1 MAKKANNQAVVVNT
15 IVGAGTEFVG
25 DIYTKDTTR
34 IDGIIRGNIQ
44 SDGMVIIGTNGQ
56 VEGNISAAEVN
67 IAGMIKGDMVAQN
80 RIEILS
86 TAHIE
91 GNITTKSLCI
101 DEHAV
106 FQGVC
111 NMNRM
116 DDSASKKA

>member
-1 MAKKANNQAVVVNT
+1 MAKKTNQTMVVNT
-15 IVGAGTEFVG
+15 IIGAGTEFVG
-25 DIYTKDTTR
+25 DLNTKDTTR

-44 SDGMVIIGTNGQ
+44 SEGTVIIGTNGR
-56 VEGNISAAEVN
+56 VEGNIQAVEVS
-67 IAGMIKGDMVAQN
+67 IAGMIKGDMTAQN

-86 TAHIE
+86 SAHIE

-116 DDSASKKA
+116 EEADAK

>member
-1 MAKKANNQAVVVNT
+1 MARKSNQTMIINT
-15 IVGAGTEFVG
+15 VIGAGTEFVG
-25 DIYTKDTTR
+25 DIYVKETTR
-34 IDGIIRGNIQ
+34 IDGVIRGNVQ
-44 SDGMVIIGTNGQ
+44 SSGTVIIGTGGQ
-56 VEGNISAAEVN
+56 VEGNIFAEEVN
-67 IAGMIKGDMVAQN
+67 IAGMIKGDMTAKN

-86 TAHIE
+86 SAHIE

-116 DDSASKKA
+116 EDASTT

>member
-1 MAKKANNQAVVVNT
+1 MAKKSNNEAMVINT
-15 IVGAGTEFVG
+15 VIGAGTEFVG
-25 DIYTKDTTR
+25 DLTTKDTTK
-34 IDGIIRGNIQ
+34 IDGTIRGNIQ
-44 SDGMVIIGTNGQ
+44 SEGIIIIGTNGH
-56 VEGNISAAEVN
+56 VEGNINAVEVR
-67 IAGMIKGDMVAQN
+67 IAGMIKGDMTAEN

-86 TAHIE
+86 SAHIE

-116 DDSASKKA
+116 ENSENK

>member
-1 MAKKANNQAVVVNT
+1 MARKTNNQTVIVNT
-15 IVGAGTEFVG
+15 VIGSGTEFTG
-25 DIYTKDTTR
+25 DLKTKDTTR
-34 IDGIIRGNIQ
+34 IDGVIHGNIQ
-44 SDGMVIIGTNGQ
+44 SEGTVIIGTGGQ
-56 VEGNISAAEVN
+56 VEGNINAVEVS

-86 TAHIE
+86 SAHIE

-116 DDSASKKA
+116 DETESR

>member
-1 MAKKANNQAVVVNT
+1 MAKKTNNQTMVVNT
-15 IVGAGTEFVG
+15 IIGAGTEFVG
-25 DIYTKDTTR
+25 DLTIKDTAR
-34 IDGIIRGNIQ
+34 IDGVIRGNIQ
-44 SDGMVIIGTNGQ
+44 SEGTVIIGTNGH
-56 VEGNISAAEVN
+56 VEGNIYAVEVS
-67 IAGMIKGDMVAQN
+67 IAGMIKGDVTAQN

-86 TAHIE
+86 SAHIE

-116 DDSASKKA
+116 EENTK

>member
-1 MAKKANNQAVVVNT
+1 MAKKTNNQAMVVNT
-15 IVGAGTEFVG
+15 VIGAGTEFVG
-25 DIYTKDTTR
+25 DLTTKDTTR
-34 IDGIIRGNIQ
+34 IDGVIRGNIQ
-44 SDGMVIIGTNGQ
+44 SEGTVIIVTSGQ
-56 VEGNISAAEVN
+56 VEGNINAVEVS
-67 IAGMIKGDMVAQN
+67 IAGMIKGDMTAQN

-86 TAHIE
+86 SAHIE

-116 DDSASKKA
+116 EDAVK

>member
-1 MAKKANNQAVVVNT
+1 MAKKSTNQALVVNT
-15 IVGAGTEFVG
+15 VIGAGTEFVG
-25 DIYTKDTTR
+25 NITTKETAR
-34 IDGIIRGNIQ
+34 IDGTIRGNIQ
-44 SDGMVIIGTNGQ
+44 SEGMVIIGTNGH
-56 VEGNISAAEVN
+56 VEGNVN
-67 IAGMIKGDMVAQN
+67 AYDVSIAGMIKGDTTAKN

-86 TAHIE
+86 SAHIE

-116 DDSASKKA
+116 EETEK

>member
-1 MAKKANNQAVVVNT
+1 MAKKTNQSVVVNT
-15 IVGAGTEFVG
+15 VIGAGTEFVG
-25 DIYTKDTTR
+25 DLRTKDTTR
-34 IDGIIRGNIQ
+34 IDGTIRGNIQ
-44 SDGMVIIGTNGQ
+44 SEGMVIIGTNGQ
-56 VEGNISAAEVN
+56 VEGNINAVEVS
-67 IAGMIKGDMVAQN
+67 IAGMIRGDMTAQN

-86 TAHIE
+86 SAHIE

-116 DDSASKKA
+116 EDTDRR

>member
-1 MAKKANNQAVVVNT
+1 MSKKTNKQAMVVNT
-15 IVGAGTEFVG
+15 IIGTGTEFVG
-25 DIYTKDTTR
+25 DLTTKDTAR
-34 IDGIIRGNIQ
+34 IDGVIRGNIQ
-44 SDGMVIIGTNGQ
+44 SEGTVIIGTSGH
-56 VEGNISAAEVN
+56 VEGNINAVEVS
-67 IAGMIKGDMVAQN
+67 IAGMIKGDMTAQN

-116 DDSASKKA
+116 EETNK

>member
-1 MAKKANNQAVVVNT
+1 MAKKTNHSMVVNT
-15 IVGAGTEFVG
+15 VIGAGTEFVG
-25 DIYTKDTTR
+25 DLNTKDTTR
-34 IDGIIRGNIQ
+34 IDGVIRGNIQ
-44 SDGMVIIGTNGQ
+44 SEGTVIIGTNGQ
-56 VEGNISAAEVN
+56 VEGNINANEVS
-67 IAGMIKGDMVAQN
+67 IAGMIKGDMTAQN

-86 TAHIE
+86 SAHIE

-116 DDSASKKA
+116 EDAEAK

>member
-1 MAKKANNQAVVVNT
+1 MAKKSNQAMLISTV
-15 IVGAGTEFVG
+15 IGAGTEFIG
-25 DIYTKDTTR
+25 DLYTKDTTR
-34 IDGIIRGNIQ
+34 IDGVVRGNIQ
-44 SDGMVIIGTNGQ
+44 SSGVVIIGTGGQ
-56 VEGNISAAEVN
+56 VEGNITAEEVS
-67 IAGMIKGDMVAQN
+67 IAGMIKGDMTAKN

-86 TAHIE
+86 SAHIE

-116 DDSASKKA
+116 EDTATT

>member
-1 MAKKANNQAVVVNT
+1 MAKKTNQSVVVNT
-15 IVGAGTEFVG
+15 VIGAGTEFVG
-25 DIYTKDTTR
+25 DLRTKDTTR
-34 IDGIIRGNIQ
+34 IDGTIRGNIQ
-44 SDGMVIIGTNGQ
+44 SEGMVVIGTNGQ
-56 VEGNISAAEVN
+56 VEGNINAVEVS
-67 IAGMIKGDMVAQN
+67 IAGMIRGDMTAQN

-86 TAHIE
+86 SAHIE

-116 DDSASKKA
+116 EDADRR

>member
-1 MAKKANNQAVVVNT
+1 MAKKTNQTMVINT
-15 IVGAGTEFVG
+15 VIGAGTEFVG
-25 DIYTKDTTR
+25 DLNTKDTTR
-34 IDGIIRGNIQ
+34 IDGVIRGNIQ
-44 SDGMVIIGTNGQ
+44 SEGTVIIGTSGQ
-56 VEGNISAAEVN
+56 VEGNIQATEVS
-67 IAGMIKGDMVAQN
+67 IAGMIKGDMTATN

-86 TAHIE
+86 SAHIE

-116 DDSASKKA
+116 EETESK

>member
-1 MAKKANNQAVVVNT
+1 MAKKTNNQAIVVNT
-15 IVGAGTEFVG
+15 VIGAGTEFIG
-25 DIYTKDTTR
+25 DLNTKDTTR
-34 IDGIIRGNIQ
+34 IDGVIRGNIQ
-44 SDGMVIIGTNGQ
+44 SEGTVIIGTNGQ
-56 VEGNISAAEVN
+56 VEGNINAVEVR
-67 IAGMIKGDMVAQN
+67 IAGMIKGDMTAQN

-86 TAHIE
+86 SAHIE

-116 DDSASKKA
+116 EEADNK

>member
-1 MAKKANNQAVVVNT
+1 MAKKTNQTMVVNT
-15 IVGAGTEFVG
+15 IIGAGTEFVG
-25 DIYTKDTTR
+25 DLNTKDTTR
-34 IDGIIRGNIQ
+34 IDGVIRGNIQ
-44 SDGMVIIGTNGQ
+44 S
-56 VEGNISAAEVN
+56 EEVS
-67 IAGMIKGDMVAQN
+67 IAGMIKGDMTAQN

-86 TAHIE
+86 SAHIE

-116 DDSASKKA
+116 EEADAK

>member
-1 MAKKANNQAVVVNT
+1 MAKKTNQTMIVNT
-15 IVGAGTEFVG
+15 VIGAGTEFVG
-25 DIYTKDTTR
+25 DLNTKDTAR
-34 IDGIIRGNIQ
+34 IDGVIRGNIQ
-44 SDGMVIIGTNGQ
+44 YEGTVIIGTNGR
-56 VEGNISAAEVN
+56 VEGNIQAVEVS
-67 IAGMIKGDMVAQN
+67 IAGMIKGDMTAQN

-86 TAHIE
+86 SAHIE

-116 DDSASKKA
+116 EETDK

>member
-1 MAKKANNQAVVVNT
+1 MAKKVNNHAVIVNT
-15 IVGAGTEFVG
+15 VIGAGTEFIG
-25 DIYTKDTTR
+25 DLKTKDTTR

-44 SDGMVIIGTNGQ
+44 SDGTVIIGMGGQ
-56 VEGNISAAEVN
+56 VEGNINAVEVS
-67 IAGMIKGDMVAQN
+67 IAGMIKGDMTAQN

-86 TAHIE
+86 SAHIE

-116 DDSASKKA
+116 EETEKK

>member
-1 MAKKANNQAVVVNT
+1 MAKKANQTMIINT
-15 IVGAGTEFVG
+15 VIGAGTEFVG
-25 DIYTKDTTR
+25 DLKTKDTAR
-34 IDGIIRGNIQ
+34 IDGVIKGNIQ
-44 SDGMVIIGTNGQ
+44 SEGTIIIGTNGH
-56 VEGNISAAEVN
+56 VEGNIQAVEVS
-67 IAGMIKGDMVAQN
+67 IAGMIKGDMTATN

-86 TAHIE
+86 SAHIE

-116 DDSASKKA
+116 EEAESK

>member
-1 MAKKANNQAVVVNT
+1 MAKKTNNQSMVVNT
-15 IVGAGTEFVG
+15 VIGAGTEFVG
-25 DIYTKDTTR
+25 DLTTKDTTR
-34 IDGIIRGNIQ
+34 IDGVIRGNIQ
-44 SDGMVIIGTNGQ
+44 SEGTVIIGTSGQ
-56 VEGNISAAEVN
+56 VEGNINAVEVS
-67 IAGMIKGDMVAQN
+67 IAGMIKGDMTAQN

-86 TAHIE
+86 SAHIE

-116 DDSASKKA
+116 EEAVK

>member
-1 MAKKANNQAVVVNT
+1 MAKKVNDKALIINT
-15 IVGAGTEFVG
+15 VIGAGTEFVG
-25 DIYTKDTTR
+25 DLTTKDTTK

-44 SDGMVIIGTNGQ
+44 SEGNVIIGTNGQ
-56 VEGNISAAEVN
+56 VEGNINAREVS
-67 IAGMIKGDMVAQN
+67 IAGMIKGDMTAQN

-86 TAHIE
+86 SAHIE

-101 DEHAV
+101 DENAV

-116 DDSASKKA
+116 ETTEN